1 VFLALCGGLYG
12 VGYYLWDY
20 ETDQTYLTC
29 DWTRCES
36 FDCKKMHSHTTHYKI
51 TKGLISGIKFF
62 YKENVLSPETKVSSV
77 VERFGKLNE
86 DGLNI
91 LTSNNF
97 NKNYA
102 SYYNIY
108 EINRVKLTMK
118 TNSTKFEVSIFDN
131 EKKSN
136 KPKYDIYKSKGN
148 IETQPSNK
156 ENKYWSYAETC
167 NLLDRKTFINS
178 VEKRIKER
186 VGKRKF

>member
-1 VFLALCGGLYG
+1 MEQKSFFGTVKKFARWLGWFSLKSIVFLSLCGGLYG

-97 NKNYA
+97 NEHYA

-118 TNSTKFEVSIFDN
+118 TNSKIRS
-131 EKKSN
+131 
-136 KPKYDIYKSKGN
+136 KY
-148 IETQPSNK
+148 
-156 ENKYWSYAETC
+156 
-167 NLLDRKTFINS
+167 F
-178 VEKRIKER
+178 
-186 VGKRKF
+186 